1 MTNFFKM
8 IIFHEKESEMNL
20 YNISVV
26 FAPCLL
32 RSKVPS
38 FEDLEKAGNM
48 VKFILLM
55 I

>member
-1 MTNFFKM
+1 MT
-8 IIFHEKESEMNL
+8 L

-32 RSKVPS
+32 RAKETT

-48 VKFILLM
+48 VKFLMLM